1 MIDLSMLAREP
12 ALFDEIDP
20 DAEAAADAQAD
31 ADEAAGRTI
40 SHEAMKAWLL
50 SWGTLNEL
58 PRPKVGD

>member
-1 MIDLSMLAREP
+1 MLAREP
-12 ALFDEIDP
+12 ALFDEIDAE
-20 DAEAAADAQAD
+20 AEAAADAEAD

-50 SWGTLNEL
+50 SWGTPNEL